1 MRLNKKAFI
10 ISFLFFLIIYSL
22 IDKLILSLKFIQYN
36 PKKFNFDL
44 AFKNL
49 LIDSNEIILKYVDL
63 PYEVKLYLFK
73 YRKYSEISPWAYFRE
88 NTVIKLIFDLSN
100 FKDKK

>member
-10 ISFLFFLIIYSL
+10 ILLLFFLIIYSL
-22 IDKLILSLKFIQYN
+22 IDKTILSLQFIQYN
-36 PKKFNFDL
+36 PKEFNYDL

-49 LIDSNEIILKYVDL
+49 LLNSNEIILKYVDL

-73 YRKYSEISPWAYFRE
+73 
-88 NTVIKLIFDLSN
+88 
-100 FKDKK
+100 